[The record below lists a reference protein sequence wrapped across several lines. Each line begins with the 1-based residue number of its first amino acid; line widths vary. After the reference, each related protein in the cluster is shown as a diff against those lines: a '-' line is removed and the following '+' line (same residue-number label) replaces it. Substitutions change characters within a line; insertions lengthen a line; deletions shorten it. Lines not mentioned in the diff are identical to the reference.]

1 MGCVNP
7 KVILQIQLF
16 QLSLQSRLSNLIER
30 FLRKVLTSFLVGNV
44 YKVSLS
50 KKRKM
55 WRSIQNIHLLD
66 CPLQDIKS
74 RDAFCYIPE
83 LRIVSVQIS
92 SQNLLSIFLLKMCV
106 QGK

>member
-1 MGCVNP
+1 M
-7 KVILQIQLF
+7 
-16 QLSLQSRLSNLIER
+16 
-30 FLRKVLTSFLVGNV
+30 TSFLVGNV

-83 LRIVSVQIS
+83 LRIAVCTNQLAELVEY
-92 SQNLLSIFLLKMCV
+92 IFVENVCSRKIGNKTNILVHTKLILIT
-106 QGK
+106 